1 MKDKNILV
9 TGGLGFIGSH
19 FVELLCK
26 KCKNCKITIVDSYS
40 YCVSQ
45 NTEDYLWDLYKHTAG
60 HSNKLDII
68 YQSIADFKL
77 GRPRAVYD
85 YIVNFAAESHVDN
98 SIKDGDVFIDSNYIG
113 VYQILKQ
120 LPDST
125 RFLQV
130 GTDEVYGSLQ
140 LNSDP
145 SEEYDLLEPS
155 SIYSATKAGADLL
168 ALSFHKTYKKD
179 VIITR
184 CTNNFG
190 PRQYPEKFIP
200 VITYKANND
209 EQIPVYGK
217 GNNIRQWIYVKDHCE
232 KIYNVLT
239 QGDAGKIYNLA
250 PDSEYHSEIP
260 NIEIVN
266 LILKILKKPKK
277 LISYVEDRKGHDLR
291 YSLRDSMYRNMM
303 IQSGNQLEFSETQ
316 KTFADDL
323 KYTIMWYIKNEKWW
337 NK

>member
-19 FVELLCK
+19 FIELLYN
-26 KCKNCKITIVDSYS
+26 KCTNCKITIVDSYS
-40 YCVSQ
+40 YCVSRK
-45 NTEDYLWDLYKHTAG
+45 TEDYLYDLYYHTPG
-60 HSNKLDII
+60 HSNKLNIVYETI
-68 YQSIADFKL
+68 SDFKL
-77 GRPRAVYD
+77 DKEYD

-98 SIKDGDVFIDSNYIG
+98 SITDGDVFIDSNYVG
-113 VYQILKQ
+113 VYELLKQ
-120 LPDST
+120 LPDTT

-145 SEEYDLLEPS
+145 SEEYSLLEPS

-190 PRQYPEKFIP
+190 PRQYSEKFIP
-200 VITYKANND
+200 VIAYKANND

-232 KIYNVLT
+232 KLYNVLL

-250 PDSEYHSEIP
+250 PDSEYHSEIS
-260 NIEIVN
+260 NIEIVEMV
-266 LILKILKKPKK
+266 LSVLKKPNR

-291 YSLRDSMYRNMM
+291 YSLRDSMYRDMM
-303 IQSGNQLEFSETQ
+303 IRAGKQLEFSETQ

-323 KYTIMWYIKNEKWW
+323 RYTIMWYIENEKWW
-337 NK
+337 SK

>member
-1 MKDKNILV
+1 MKNKNILV

-19 FVELLCK
+19 FIELLHK
-26 KCKNCKITIVDSYS
+26 NCKNCKITILDSYA
-40 YCVSQ
+40 YCVSKK
-45 NTEDYLWDLYKHTAG
+45 TEDYLWDMYEG
-60 HSNKLDII
+60 SNNELDII
-68 YQSIADFKL
+68 YESISDFKL
-77 GRPRAVYD
+77 DQEYD

-98 SIKDGDVFIDSNYIG
+98 SITAGDIFIDSNYVG
-113 VYQILKQ
+113 VYELLKQ
-120 LPDST
+120 LPNST

-145 SEEYDLLEPS
+145 SEEYSLLEPS

-168 ALSFHKTYKKD
+168 ALSFYKTYKKD

-190 PRQYPEKFIP
+190 PRQYLEKFIP
-200 VITYKANND
+200 VIAHKANRD
-209 EQIPVYGK
+209 EKIPVYGK
-217 GNNIRQWIYVKDHCE
+217 GNNIRQWMYVKDHCE
-232 KIYNVLT
+232 KIYNVLM
-239 QGDAGKIYNLA
+239 QGEAGKIYNLA
-250 PDSEYHSEIP
+250 PDQEYHSEIS
-260 NIEIVN
+260 NIEVVEA
-266 LILKILKKPKK
+266 ILTILEKPKE

-291 YSLRDSMYRNMM
+291 YSLRDSMYRSMM
-303 IQSGNQLEFSETQ
+303 IQAGKQLEFSVTQ

-323 KYTIMWYIKNEKWW
+323 RYTIMWYIENENWW

>member
-19 FVELLCK
+19 FVELLYN
-26 KCKNCKITIVDSYS
+26 KCTNCKITIVDNYS
-40 YCVSQ
+40 YCVSRK
-45 NTEDYLWDLYKHTAG
+45 TEDYLYNLYYHTAG
-60 HSNKLDII
+60 HNNKLYIVYKTI
-68 YQSIADFKL
+68 SDFKL
-77 GRPRAVYD
+77 EKEYD

-98 SIKDGDVFIDSNYIG
+98 SISNGDVFIDSNYVG
-113 VYQILKQ
+113 VYELLKQ

-140 LNSDP
+140 LNSSP

-168 ALSFHKTYKKD
+168 ALSFYRTYKKD

-190 PRQYPEKFIP
+190 PRQFPEKLIP
-200 VITYKANND
+200 VVIRKANNN

-217 GNNIRQWIYVKDHCE
+217 GINVRQWIYVKDHCE
-232 KIYNVLT
+232 KIYNVLIH
-239 QGDAGKIYNLA
+239 GKTGEIYNLA
-250 PDSEYHSEIP
+250 PDSEYHSEIC
-260 NIEIVN
+260 NIKIVEM
-266 LILKILKKPKK
+266 ILTTLKKPKK
-277 LISYVEDRKGHDLR
+277 LISYVKDRKGHDLR
-291 YSLRDSMYRNMM
+291 YSLKDSAYRNMM
-303 IQSGNQLEFSETQ
+303 ILAGQQLEFSETQ

-323 KYTIMWYIKNEKWW
+323 RYTIMWYIENEKWW
-337 NK
+337 DK

>member
-1 MKDKNILV
+1 MKNKNILV

-19 FVELLCK
+19 FVELLYK

-68 YQSIADFKL
+68 YQSISDFKL
-77 GRPRAVYD
+77 GKPRAVYD

-98 SIKDGDVFIDSNYIG
+98 SIKAGDIFIDSNYVG
-113 VYQILKQ
+113 VYELLKQ
-120 LPDST
+120 LPDTT

-140 LNSDP
+140 FNSSP

-155 SIYSATKAGADLL
+155 SVYSATKAGADLL

-179 VIITR
+179 IIITR

-190 PRQYPEKFIP
+190 PRQYSEKFIP
-200 VITYKANND
+200 VIAYKANNN

-232 KIYNVLT
+232 KIYNVLL

-250 PDSEYHSEIP
+250 PDSEYHSEIS
-260 NIEIVN
+260 NIEIVEI
-266 LILKILKKPKK
+266 ILTILKKPKR

-291 YSLRDSMYRNMM
+291 YSLRDSMYRDMM
-303 IQSGNQLEFSETQ
+303 IQAGKQLEFSETQ

-323 KYTIMWYIKNEKWW
+323 RYTIMWYIENEKWW
-337 NK
+337 DK

>member
-1 MKDKNILV
+1 MKNKNILV

-19 FVELLCK
+19 FVELLYK

-68 YQSIADFKL
+68 YQSISDFKL
-77 GRPRAVYD
+77 GKPRAVYD

-98 SIKDGDVFIDSNYIG
+98 SIKAGDIFIDSNYVG
-113 VYQILKQ
+113 VYELLKQ
-120 LPDST
+120 LPDTT

-140 LNSDP
+140 FNSDP
-145 SEEYDLLEPS
+145 SEEYSLLEPS

-179 VIITR
+179 IIITR

-190 PRQYPEKFIP
+190 PRQYSEKFIP
-200 VITYKANND
+200 VIAYKANNN

-232 KIYNVLT
+232 KIYNVLL

-250 PDSEYHSEIP
+250 PDSEYHSEIS
-260 NIEIVN
+260 NIEIVEI
-266 LILKILKKPKK
+266 ILTILKKPKR

-291 YSLRDSMYRNMM
+291 YSLRDSMYRSMM
-303 IQSGNQLEFSETQ
+303 IQAGKQLEFSETQ

-323 KYTIMWYIKNEKWW
+323 RYTIMWYIENEKWW
-337 NK
+337 DK

>member
-1 MKDKNILV
+1 MKNKNILI

-19 FVELLCK
+19 FIELLYK
-26 KCKNCKITIVDSYS
+26 ECKNCKITIIDSYA
-40 YCVSQ
+40 YCVSEK
-45 NTEDYLWDLYKHTAG
+45 TEDYLWDMYKKS
-60 HSNKLDII
+60 SNKLDII
-68 YQSIADFKL
+68 YVSISDFKL
-77 GRPRAVYD
+77 DKEYD

-98 SIKDGDVFIDSNYIG
+98 SITDGDIFIDSNYVG
-113 VYQILKQ
+113 VYELLKQ
-120 LPDST
+120 LPDTT

-145 SEEYDLLEPS
+145 SEEYSLLEPS

-179 VIITR
+179 IIVTR

-190 PRQYPEKFIP
+190 PRQYSEKFIP
-200 VITYKANND
+200 VIAYKANND

-232 KIYNVLT
+232 KIYNVLLR
-239 QGDAGKIYNLA
+239 GDAGKIYNLA
-250 PDSEYHSEIP
+250 PDSEYHSEIS
-260 NIEIVN
+260 NIEIVEI
-266 LILKILKKPKK
+266 ILTILKKPKR

-291 YSLRDSMYRNMM
+291 YSLKDSVYRDMM
-303 IQSGNQLEFSETQ
+303 IQAGKQLEFSETQ

-323 KYTIMWYIKNEKWW
+323 RYTIMWYIENEKWW
-337 NK
+337 SK

>member
-19 FVELLCK
+19 FVELLHRE
-26 KCKNCKITIVDSYS
+26 CKNCKITIIDSYA
-40 YCVSQ
+40 YCVSRK
-45 NTEDYLWDLYKHTAG
+45 TEDYLWDMYKKS
-60 HSNKLDII
+60 SNELDII
-68 YQSIADFKL
+68 CENISDFKL
-77 GRPRAVYD
+77 DEEYD

-98 SIKDGDVFIDSNYIG
+98 SIKAGDIFIDSNYIG
-113 VYQILKQ
+113 VYELLKQ
-120 LPDST
+120 LSDTT

-145 SEEYDLLEPS
+145 SEEYSLLEPS

-179 VIITR
+179 IIITR

-190 PRQYPEKFIP
+190 PRQYSEKFIP
-200 VITYKANND
+200 VIAYKANNN

-232 KIYNVLT
+232 KIYNVLL

-250 PDSEYHSEIP
+250 PDSEYHSEIS
-260 NIEIVN
+260 NIEIVEI
-266 LILKILKKPKK
+266 ILTILKKPKR

-291 YSLRDSMYRNMM
+291 YSLRDSMYRSMM
-303 IQSGNQLEFSETQ
+303 IQAGKQLEFSETQ

-323 KYTIMWYIKNEKWW
+323 RYTIMWYIENEKWW
-337 NK
+337 SK

>member
-1 MKDKNILV
+1 MKNKNILV

-19 FVELLCK
+19 FVELLHRECE
-26 KCKNCKITIVDSYS
+26 NCKITIIDSYA
-40 YCVSQ
+40 YCVSEK
-45 NTEDYLWDLYKHTAG
+45 TEDYLWDMYKKS
-60 HSNKLDII
+60 SNKLDII
-68 YQSIADFKL
+68 YVSISDFKL
-77 GRPRAVYD
+77 DKEYD

-98 SIKDGDVFIDSNYIG
+98 SIKAGDVFIDSNYIG
-113 VYQILKQ
+113 VYELLKQ

-140 LNSDP
+140 FNSDP

-179 VIITR
+179 IIITR

-190 PRQYPEKFIP
+190 PRQFPEKFIP
-200 VITYKANND
+200 VIAYKANNN

-250 PDSEYHSEIP
+250 PDSEYHSEIS
-260 NIEIVN
+260 NIEIVEI
-266 LILKILKKPKK
+266 ILTILKKPKR

-291 YSLRDSMYRNMM
+291 YSLKDSVYRDMM
-303 IQSGNQLEFSETQ
+303 IQAGKQLEFSETQ

-323 KYTIMWYIKNEKWW
+323 RYTIMWYIENEKWW
-337 NK
+337 SK

>member
-1 MKDKNILV
+1 MKNKNILI

-19 FVELLCK
+19 FIELLYK
-26 KCKNCKITIVDSYS
+26 ECKNCKITIIDSYA
-40 YCVSQ
+40 YCVSEK
-45 NTEDYLWDLYKHTAG
+45 TEDYLWDMYKKS
-60 HSNKLDII
+60 SNKLDII
-68 YQSIADFKL
+68 YVSISDFKL
-77 GRPRAVYD
+77 DKEYD

-98 SIKDGDVFIDSNYIG
+98 SIKAGDVFIDSNYIG
-113 VYQILKQ
+113 VYELLKQ

-140 LNSDP
+140 FNSDP

-179 VIITR
+179 IIITR

-190 PRQYPEKFIP
+190 PRQFPEKFIP
-200 VITYKANND
+200 VIAHFANNN

-232 KIYNVLT
+232 KIYNVLL

-250 PDSEYHSEIP
+250 PDSEYHSEIS
-260 NIEIVN
+260 NIEIVEI
-266 LILKILKKPKK
+266 ILTILKKPKR

-291 YSLRDSMYRNMM
+291 YSLRDSMYRSMM
-303 IQSGNQLEFSETQ
+303 IQSGDQLEFSETR

-323 KYTIMWYIKNEKWW
+323 RYTIMWYIENEKWW
-337 NK
+337 DK

>member
-1 MKDKNILV
+1 MKNKNILV

-19 FVELLCK
+19 FVELLYK
-26 KCKNCKITIVDSYS
+26 KCKNCKITILDSYS

-68 YQSIADFKL
+68 YQSISDFKL
-77 GRPRAVYD
+77 GKPRAVYD

-98 SIKDGDVFIDSNYIG
+98 SIEAGDIFIDSNYVG
-113 VYQILKQ
+113 VYELLKQ
-120 LPDST
+120 LPDTT

-145 SEEYDLLEPS
+145 SEEYSLLEPS

-179 VIITR
+179 IIITR

-190 PRQYPEKFIP
+190 PRQYSEKFIP
-200 VITYKANND
+200 VIAYKANNN

-232 KIYNVLT
+232 KIYNVLL

-291 YSLRDSMYRNMM
+291 YSLRDSMYRSMM
-303 IQSGNQLEFSETQ
+303 IQAGDQLEFSETQ

-323 KYTIMWYIKNEKWW
+323 KYTIMWYIENEKWW
-337 NK
+337 DK

>member
-1 MKDKNILV
+1 MKMKNKNILV

-19 FVELLCK
+19 FVELLHD
-26 KCKNCKITIVDSYS
+26 KCENCKITIIDSYA
-40 YCVSQ
+40 YCVSKK
-45 NTEDYLWDLYKHTAG
+45 TEDYLWGMYKKS
-60 HSNKLDII
+60 SNELDII
-68 YQSIADFKL
+68 YESISDFKL
-77 GRPRAVYD
+77 DKEYD

-98 SIKDGDVFIDSNYIG
+98 SIDDGDVFIDSNYIS
-113 VYQILKQ
+113 VYDLLKQ

-140 LNSDP
+140 FNSDP
-145 SEEYDLLEPS
+145 SEEYDLLQPS

-200 VITYKANND
+200 VIAYKANNN

-266 LILKILKKPKK
+266 LILDILDKPKK

-291 YSLRDSMYRNMM
+291 YSLRDSMYKDMM
-303 IQSGNQLEFSETQ
+303 IRAGQQLEFSETQ

-323 KYTIMWYIKNEKWW
+323 RYTIMWYIENENWW
-337 NK
+337 SK

>member
-1 MKDKNILV
+1 MKNKNILV

-19 FVELLCK
+19 FVELLHRECE
-26 KCKNCKITIVDSYS
+26 NCEITIIDSYA
-40 YCVSQ
+40 YCVSEK
-45 NTEDYLWDLYKHTAG
+45 TEDYLWDMYKKS
-60 HSNKLDII
+60 SNKLDII
-68 YQSIADFKL
+68 YVSISDFKL
-77 GRPRAVYD
+77 DKEYD

-98 SIKDGDVFIDSNYIG
+98 SIKAGDVFIDSNYIG
-113 VYQILKQ
+113 VYELLKQ

-140 LNSDP
+140 FNSDP

-179 VIITR
+179 IIITR

-190 PRQYPEKFIP
+190 PRQFPEKFIP
-200 VITYKANND
+200 VIAHFANNN

-232 KIYNVLT
+232 KIYNVLL

-250 PDSEYHSEIP
+250 PDSEYHSEIS
-260 NIEIVN
+260 NIEIVEI
-266 LILKILKKPKK
+266 ILTILKKPKR

-291 YSLRDSMYRNMM
+291 YSLRDSMYRSMM
-303 IQSGNQLEFSETQ
+303 IQSGDQLEFSETR

-323 KYTIMWYIKNEKWW
+323 KYTIMWYIENEKWW
-337 NK
+337 SK

>member
-1 MKDKNILV
+1 MKNKNILV

-19 FVELLCK
+19 FIELLDK
-26 KCKNCKITIVDSYS
+26 NCKNCKITIIDSYA
-40 YCVSQ
+40 YCVSKK
-45 NTEDYLWDLYKHTAG
+45 TEDLLWDMYKKS
-60 HSNKLDII
+60 SNELDII
-68 YQSIADFKL
+68 YESISDFKL
-77 GRPRAVYD
+77 DKQYD

-98 SIKDGDVFIDSNYIG
+98 SIKAGDIFIDSNYVG
-113 VYQILKQ
+113 VYELLKQ

-140 LNSDP
+140 FNSDP
-145 SEEYDLLEPS
+145 SEEYSLLEPS

-179 VIITR
+179 IIITR

-190 PRQYPEKFIP
+190 PRQYSEKFIP
-200 VITYKANND
+200 VIAYKANNN

-217 GNNIRQWIYVKDHCE
+217 GNNVRQWIYVKDHCE

-239 QGDAGKIYNLA
+239 RGTAGKIYNLA
-250 PDSEYHSEIP
+250 PTEQYHSEIS
-260 NIEIVN
+260 NIEIVEI
-266 LILKILKKPKK
+266 ILTILKKPKR

-291 YSLRDSMYRNMM
+291 YSLRDSMYRDMM
-303 IQSGNQLEFSETQ
+303 IQAGQQLEFSETQ

-323 KYTIMWYIKNEKWW
+323 RYTIMWYIENENWW
-337 NK
+337 SK

>member
-1 MKDKNILV
+1 MKNKNILV

-19 FVELLCK
+19 FIELLDK
-26 KCKNCKITIVDSYS
+26 NCKNCKITIIDSYA
-40 YCVSQ
+40 YCVSKK
-45 NTEDYLWDLYKHTAG
+45 TEDLLWDMYKKS
-60 HSNKLDII
+60 SNELDII
-68 YQSIADFKL
+68 YESISDFKL
-77 GRPRAVYD
+77 DKQYD

-98 SIKDGDVFIDSNYIG
+98 SIKAGDIFIDSNYVG
-113 VYQILKQ
+113 VYELLKQ

-140 LNSDP
+140 FNSDP
-145 SEEYDLLEPS
+145 SEEYSLLEPS

-179 VIITR
+179 IIITR

-190 PRQYPEKFIP
+190 PRQYSEKFIP
-200 VITYKANND
+200 VIAYKANNN

-239 QGDAGKIYNLA
+239 RGTAGKIYNLA
-250 PDSEYHSEIP
+250 PGEEYHSEIS
-260 NIEIVN
+260 NIEIVEI
-266 LILKILKKPKK
+266 ILTILKKPKR

-291 YSLRDSMYRNMM
+291 YSLRDSMYRDMM
-303 IQSGNQLEFSETQ
+303 IQAGQQLEFSETQ

-323 KYTIMWYIKNEKWW
+323 RYTIMWYIENENWW
-337 NK
+337 SK

>member
-1 MKDKNILV
+1 MKNKNILV

-19 FVELLCK
+19 FVELLYK

-68 YQSIADFKL
+68 YQSISDFKL
-77 GRPRAVYD
+77 GKPRAVYD

-98 SIKDGDVFIDSNYIG
+98 SIKAGDIFIDSNYVG
-113 VYQILKQ
+113 VYELLKQ
-120 LPDST
+120 LPDTT

-140 LNSDP
+140 FNSDP
-145 SEEYDLLEPS
+145 SEEYSLLEPS

-179 VIITR
+179 IIITR

-190 PRQYPEKFIP
+190 PRQYSEKFIP
-200 VITYKANND
+200 VIAYKANNN

-232 KIYNVLT
+232 KIYNVLL

-250 PDSEYHSEIP
+250 PDSEYHSEIS
-260 NIEIVN
+260 NIEIVEI
-266 LILKILKKPKK
+266 ILTILKKPKR
-277 LISYVEDRKGHDLR
+277 LINYVEDRKGHDLR
-291 YSLRDSMYRNMM
+291 YSLRDSMYRSMM
-303 IQSGNQLEFSETQ
+303 VQSGDQLEFSETR

-323 KYTIMWYIKNEKWW
+323 RYTIMWYIKNEKWW
-337 NK
+337 SK

>member
-1 MKDKNILV
+1 MKNKNILV

-19 FVELLCK
+19 FVEFLNE
-26 KCKNCKITIVDSYS
+26 KCENCKVTIIDSYA
-40 YCVSQ
+40 YCVSKK
-45 NTEDYLWDLYKHTAG
+45 TEDYLWDMYKKS
-60 HSNKLDII
+60 SNKLDII
-68 YQSIADFKL
+68 YVSISDFKL
-77 GRPRAVYD
+77 DKEYD

-98 SIKDGDVFIDSNYIG
+98 SIKAGDVFIDSNYIG
-113 VYQILKQ
+113 VYELLKQ

-140 LNSDP
+140 FNSDP

-179 VIITR
+179 IIITR

-190 PRQYPEKFIP
+190 PRQFPEKFIP
-200 VITYKANND
+200 VIAYKANNN

-232 KIYNVLT
+232 KIYNVLL

-250 PDSEYHSEIP
+250 PDSEYHSEIS
-260 NIEIVN
+260 NIEIVEI
-266 LILKILKKPKK
+266 ILTILKKPKR

-291 YSLRDSMYRNMM
+291 YSLRDSMYRDMM
-303 IQSGNQLEFSETQ
+303 IQAGKQLEFSETQ

-323 KYTIMWYIKNEKWW
+323 RYTIMWYIENEKWW
-337 NK
+337 DK

>member
-1 MKDKNILV
+1 MKNKNILV

-19 FVELLCK
+19 FVELLYK

-68 YQSIADFKL
+68 YQSISDFKL
-77 GRPRAVYD
+77 GKPRAVYD

-98 SIKDGDVFIDSNYIG
+98 SIKAGDIFIDSNYVG
-113 VYQILKQ
+113 VYELLKQ
-120 LPDST
+120 LPDTT

-140 LNSDP
+140 FNSSP

-155 SIYSATKAGADLL
+155 SVYSATKAGADLL

-179 VIITR
+179 IIITR

-190 PRQYPEKFIP
+190 PRQYSEKFIP
-200 VITYKANND
+200 VIAYKANNN

-232 KIYNVLT
+232 KIYNVLL

-250 PDSEYHSEIP
+250 PDSEYHSEIS
-260 NIEIVN
+260 NIEIVEI
-266 LILKILKKPKK
+266 ILTILKKPKR

-291 YSLRDSMYRNMM
+291 YSLRDSMYRSMM
-303 IQSGNQLEFSETQ
+303 IQAGKQLEFSETQ

-323 KYTIMWYIKNEKWW
+323 RYTIMWYIENEKWW
-337 NK
+337 DK

>member
-19 FVELLCK
+19 FVELLYK
-26 KCKNCKITIVDSYS
+26 KCKNCKITIIDSYA
-40 YCVSQ
+40 YCVSKK
-45 NTEDYLWDLYKHTAG
+45 TEDYLWDMYKKS
-60 HSNKLDII
+60 SNELDII
-68 YQSIADFKL
+68 YENISDFKL
-77 GRPRAVYD
+77 DKEYD

-98 SIKDGDVFIDSNYIG
+98 SIKAGDIFIDSNYIG
-113 VYQILKQ
+113 VYELLKQ
-120 LPDST
+120 LPDTT

-140 LNSDP
+140 FNSEP

-168 ALSFHKTYKKD
+168 ALCFHKTYKKD
-179 VIITR
+179 IIITR

-200 VITYKANND
+200 VIAYKANND

-232 KIYNVLT
+232 KIYNVLL

-250 PDSEYHSEIP
+250 PDSEYHSEIS
-260 NIEIVN
+260 NIEIVEM
-266 LILKILKKPKK
+266 ILTILKKSKR

-303 IQSGNQLEFSETQ
+303 IQAGKQLEFSETQ

-323 KYTIMWYIKNEKWW
+323 KYTIMWYIENEKWW
-337 NK
+337 SK

>member
-19 FVELLCK
+19 FIELLYK
-26 KCKNCKITIVDSYS
+26 ECKNCKITIIDSYA
-40 YCVSQ
+40 YCVSEK
-45 NTEDYLWDLYKHTAG
+45 TEDYLWDMYKKS
-60 HSNKLDII
+60 SNELDII
-68 YQSIADFKL
+68 YVSISDFKL
-77 GRPRAVYD
+77 DKEYD

-98 SIKDGDVFIDSNYIG
+98 SIKAGDVFIDSNYVG
-113 VYQILKQ
+113 VYELLKQ

-140 LNSDP
+140 FNSEP
-145 SEEYDLLEPS
+145 SKEYDLLEPS

-179 VIITR
+179 IVITR

-190 PRQYPEKFIP
+190 PRQFPEKFIP

-217 GNNIRQWIYVKDHCE
+217 GDNIRQWIYVKDHCE

-239 QGDAGKIYNLA
+239 LGDSGKIYNLA

-266 LILKILKKPKK
+266 LVLKILNKPNS
-277 LISYVEDRKGHDLR
+277 LISFVEDRKGHDLR
-291 YSLRDSMYRNMM
+291 YSLTDSIYRSMM
-303 IQSGNQLEFSETQ
+303 IQASEQLEFSETR

-323 KYTIMWYIKNEKWW
+323 EYTIMWYIKNEQWW
-337 NK
+337 DK

>member
-19 FVELLCK
+19 FIELLYK
-26 KCKNCKITIVDSYS
+26 ECKNCKITIIDSYA
-40 YCVSQ
+40 YCVSEK
-45 NTEDYLWDLYKHTAG
+45 TEDYLWDMYKKS
-60 HSNKLDII
+60 SNKLDII
-68 YQSIADFKL
+68 YVSISDFKL
-77 GRPRAVYD
+77 DKEYD

-98 SIKDGDVFIDSNYIG
+98 SITCGDVFIDSNYVG
-113 VYQILKQ
+113 VYELLKQ
-120 LPDST
+120 LPDTT

-145 SEEYDLLEPS
+145 SEEYSLLEPS

-179 VIITR
+179 IIITR

-200 VITYKANND
+200 VIAYKANNN

-232 KIYNVLT
+232 KIYNVLL

-250 PDSEYHSEIP
+250 PDTDYHSEIS
-260 NIEIVN
+260 NIEIVEI
-266 LILKILKKPKK
+266 ILTILKKPKK
-277 LISYVEDRKGHDLR
+277 LISFVEDRKGHDLR

-303 IQSGNQLEFSETQ
+303 IEAGEQLEFSETQ

-323 KYTIMWYIKNEKWW
+323 KYTIMWYIENEKWW

>member
-19 FVELLCK
+19 FIELLHRECE
-26 KCKNCKITIVDSYS
+26 NCKITIIDSYA
-40 YCVSQ
+40 YCVSEK
-45 NTEDYLWDLYKHTAG
+45 TEDYLWDMYKKS
-60 HSNKLDII
+60 SNKLDII
-68 YQSIADFKL
+68 YVSISDFKL
-77 GRPRAVYD
+77 DKEYD

-98 SIKDGDVFIDSNYIG
+98 SIDDGDAFIDSNYVG
-113 VYQILKQ
+113 VYELLKQ
-120 LPDST
+120 LPDNT
-125 RFLQV
+125 RFIQV

-145 SEEYDLLEPS
+145 SQEYDLLEPS
-155 SIYSATKAGADLL
+155 SVYSATKAGADLL

-179 VIITR
+179 IIITR

-190 PRQYPEKFIP
+190 PRQFPEKLIP
-200 VITYKANND
+200 VVIQKANNN

-217 GNNIRQWIYVKDHCE
+217 GNNIRQWTYVKDHCE

-239 QGDAGKIYNLA
+239 RGTSGGIYNLA

-260 NIEIVN
+260 NIDIVN
-266 LILKILKKPKK
+266 LILKELKKPKK
-277 LISYVEDRKGHDLR
+277 LISYVKDRKGHDLR
-291 YSLRDSMYRNMM
+291 YSLRDSMYRDMM
-303 IQSGNQLEFSETQ
+303 IQAGQQLEFSETQ

-323 KYTIMWYIKNEKWW
+323 KYTIMWYIENEKWW
-337 NK
+337 DK